1 MQENQVNAPLF
12 ASEDLIY
19 SYTRKQ
25 AIDDGI
31 LVALSGYAPDE
42 IETWIP
48 AMVSE
53 VGIKIP
59 LCVTRSLWDELIA
72 MNPRA
77 EQAMNDT
84 KGRLWDVLF
93 MFVMAARQSA
103 GEDQLKY
110 TLRVVL
116 GDGSRYGKRNA
127 SRPQLV
133 RVKAACGP
141 DDDGKPCFTLMMHDE
156 D

>member
-1 MQENQVNAPLF
+1 MQESQVNAPLF
-12 ASEDLIY
+12 ASDDLIY

-53 VGIKIP
+53 VGIRVP
-59 LCVTRSLWDELIA
+59 LCVTRTLWDELVA

-77 EQAMNDT
+77 EQAMNDI

-93 MFVMAARQSA
+93 MFVMAVRRGAN
-103 GEDQLKY
+103 EDQLKY

-116 GDGSRYGKRNA
+116 GDGSRYGNRKT
-127 SRPQLV
+127 SRSQVVQV
-133 RVKAACGP
+133 RAVCGP
-141 DDDGKPCFTLMMHDE
+141 DDDGSPCFTLMMHDE